1 MSELRPSATS
11 ERSRFIAALGPH
23 VSPHPRPFFAETIVV
38 REQLSRSVPHVNNVE
53 YVRWMQDVAK
63 AHAEACGGAA
73 AVRALGAT
81 WVVRSHHIEY
91 LKPLLEG
98 DQVIIRTWVERLDRA
113 SSIRCYELRLAAS
126 KTLAARGET
135 KWVLIDL
142 QSGRPRAV
150 TDLLVLVHAEPERR
164 AREERRARDGESQR

>member
-1 MSELRPSATS
+1 MSSSHEYQYTVPASA
-11 ERSRFIAALGPH
+11 IDGNG
-23 VSPHPRPFFAETIVV
+23 
-38 REQLSRSVPHVNNVE
+38 HVNNVE

-98 DQVIIRTWVERLDRA
+98 DVIKIRTWVERFDRVT
-113 SSIRCYELRLAAS
+113 SIRRYELAMAATG
-126 KTLAARGET
+126 TLVARGET
-135 KWVLIDL
+135 KWVLIDV
-142 QSGRPRAV
+142 QNGRPRAI
-150 TDLLVLVHAEPERR
+150 T
-164 AREERRARDGESQR
+164 RELAACFGVGPGETPAD